1 MPTNRITPL
10 TESGLLAALTV
21 IMGLASVYVPVLGMV
36 AAVLWP
42 MPVIVLVVR
51 HGLRWGVMASLVA
64 GVLMALLIE
73 PTISLRMV
81 ITFAPMSLALGY
93 GFFKNWSAVRILLVS
108 FVVAIASVLVGLA
121 LVLLITGINPMDM
134 QMDMMK
140 ESMDASIS
148 LYKSAGLTEE
158 QLQESVNQMNQAVDT
173 IKLLFPLIIVIS
185 GVVVSFMNY
194 WIAARVLKRLG
205 HIVPML
211 PPFSE
216 WRLPKV
222 VIYLYAFALIGM
234 YWGSSREISA
244 LYQISLNLNMLATF
258 MGLLQGLAVLFYF
271 INRRT
276 TSTLLKVLVVCIIL
290 MNGFFTQILSFVG
303 IFDMLF
309 DYRRRFGEKNDVNRN
324 S

>member
-93 GFFKNWSAVRILLVS
+93 GFYKNWSAVRILLVS
-108 FVVAIASVLVGLA
+108 FVVSIASVLVGLG

-148 LYKSAGLTEE
+148 LYKSAGLTDE
-158 QLQESVNQMNQAVDT
+158 QLQESVAQMNQAVET
-173 IKLLFPLIIVIS
+173 IKLLFPLIIIVS

-222 VIYLYAFALIGM
+222 VIYLYGFALIGM
-234 YWGSSREISA
+234 YWGSSREIAA

-258 MGLLQGLAVLFYF
+258 MGLLQGLAVIFFF

-276 TSTLLKVLVVCIIL
+276 TSTVLKVLVVCIIL
-290 MNGFFTQILSFVG
+290 MNGFFTQVLSFVG

-309 DYRRRFGEKNDVNRN
+309 DYRRRFGGQNEVK
-324 S
+324 

>member
-93 GFFKNWSAVRILLVS
+93 GFFKGWSAIKILLVS
-108 FVVAIASVLVGLA
+108 FVVSIGSVLVGLA
-121 LVLLITGINPMDM
+121 LVLLMTGINPLDM
-134 QMDMMK
+134 QMDMLK
-140 ESMDASIS
+140 ESMDASIN

-158 QLQESVNQMNQAVDT
+158 QLQESVNQMNQAVET

-205 HIVPML
+205 HSVPVL

-216 WRLPKV
+216 WRLPRG
-222 VIYLYAFALIGM
+222 VIYLFAFALIGM
-234 YWGSSREISA
+234 YWGSSRNISA
-244 LYQISLNLNMLATF
+244 LYQVSLNLNMLATF
-258 MGLLQGLAVLFYF
+258 MGLLQGLAVIFFF

-276 TSTLLKVLVVCIIL
+276 TSTLLKVLTVCIIL
-290 MNGFFTQILSFVG
+290 MNGFLTQVLSFVG

-309 DYRRRFGEKNDVNRN
+309 DYRRRFGGKNDVK
-324 S
+324 